1 VVVER
6 RGEDKAV
13 VGRQL
18 RAAVVVKEVGG
29 SGVVRFG
36 ADVLHTWLVGVTLG
50 QWCACLGMRFSEKP
64 MAK

>member
-29 SGVVRFG
+29 GQVVGWYGSGRMFCIPG
-36 ADVLHTWLVGVTLG
+36 WLVSL
-50 QWCACLGMRFSEKP
+50 
-64 MAK
+64 

>member
-18 RAAVVVKEVGG
+18 RAAVVVKEVVGWYG
-29 SGVVRFG
+29 SGRMFCIPG
-36 ADVLHTWLVGVTLG
+36 WLVSL
-50 QWCACLGMRFSEKP
+50 
-64 MAK
+64 